1 MEALRPL
8 SGQRVQRQDLG
19 AADMIDAVSERSRMY
34 EVVETN

>member
-19 AADMIDAVSERSRMY
+19 AADMIDRRVGKIED
-34 EVVETN
+34 V